1 MNINNIIK
9 DLYKYKNNEYDTKF
23 INKVIKYFEKKNDVI
38 INEINN
44 NEYELT
50 GIKIHLLYNN
60 TYKYVLSNNLIQNS
74 SYRKLDLNN
83 KQLNNLLNQKYGL
96 DNNDFKICK
105 KIENNSNN
113 EDLFIII
120 INNKNKYDF
129 INKDLAFVLLGIES
143 LYFLN
148 HQNLDN
154 YCKDIILNNS
164 NELLINLKNLKEIL
178 NKLSWIERN
187 KIIIFSGLIY
197 HFLGALYTKD
207 IDLTIFCKN
216 NEDKEKYI
224 EYFKDLTNIDIEYFV
239 EGDKSI
245 LYKWLFYKLPQLRN
259 IDSIYTILINPKYHF
274 YFMGIKCVDILTNFQ
289 GFTNRRANAVTI
301 NDTILLKK
309 INNIDFYNIF
319 CIKNFNIRKG
329 ETRIFTDT
337 VINSMFNNVINIMK
351 KWWNI
356 DISIEYLKKHIN
368 KCDIL
373 FKQIDYTYIKYC
385 NKYTK
390 KILKLI
396 KIFTESIIS
405 KYIKKKSIYEIEFN
419 RMPYLKLYNNLKV
432 KYIYGIDNSIYNIN
446 YISKKIQK
454 YNIKYNLSNGSFNDS
469 KLDSKF
475 DVILLLFSIQTVIND
490 PDKFRNIILNISK
503 PGTIIII
510 TYIDGTKIYDE
521 LKKNNKIEIKY
532 NNNIYWSVYPFN
544 DLNFNKVLFYMNDVI
559 KYDYGME
566 EYLVFNDVLMN
577 IFKDFNLI
585 NEISFLESNIFDNLK
600 PFQKEILSYYKL
612 LILKYK

>member
-9 DLYKYKNNEYDTKF
+9 DLYKYKNNEYNTKF

-74 SYRKLDLNN
+74 SYRKLNLNN

-113 EDLFIII
+113 ENLFIII

-319 CIKNFNIRKG
+319 CIKNFNIRNG

-490 PDKFRNIILNISK
+490 PDKFRNNILNISK